1 MAAGLEEAFGAAGE
15 FGGAQRRLTA
25 FLVLLQV
32 YVACQSM
39 LIVLVGAMPE
49 YRIDQEGIPASKAEL
64 AKHIHFM
71 SNFTSIVTEWYLIE
85 QEAYKV
91 SLASSLF
98 FAGLLI
104 GNITFGPLS
113 DKLGRKPVYISG
125 LFFDVLF
132 GYVTALAPNYGVFAV
147 SRFFVGIVNGG
158 MALVSFVLTQEYVGK
173 SFWSFTGSLT
183 NLTFAVGIAVYA
195 LLGYCVREWRHLALV
210 SNTPGVIFLLL
221 SFMLPE
227 SPRWLYS
234 QGKTAEAEDVMQY
247 IALGN
252 GKERL
257 NLKLK
262 PSAGT
267 SRKDESPP
275 GILNLV
281 KHPVLR
287 WRTIILM
294 YIWYVCSLVYY
305 GLTLNAGELGGNL
318 YLNVALYGLVEVPA
332 FPLCMF
338 FIEKPWSG
346 RRKTMMCFLIFAGIA
361 CMFTM
366 FLPKNSVLIF
376 LCGKSNT
383 GSWPRM
389 ICISQAERNSALSMM
404 KMSHFRGCSLLLSPT
419 LLALCGKMMVSAAFN
434 IVYIYTSE
442 LYPTVLRN
450 AGLGVCSMSCRFG
463 GILAPFVPSMK
474 SLSPSV
480 PLVVFGISGLSAGFL
495 TLLLPE
501 TLNKPIAESIED
513 LQSPKYRVLINEKAN
528 QLEEST

>member
-1 MAAGLEEAFGAAGE
+1 MAVGLEEAFGAAGE
-15 FGGAQRRLTA
+15 FGGGQRRLTA

-39 LIVLVGAMPE
+39 LIVLVGAVPE
-49 YRIDQEGIPASKAEL
+49 YHIDQEGIPVSRAEL
-64 AKHIHFM
+64 AKHIHFVD
-71 SNFTSIVTEWYLIE
+71 NFTSIVTEWYLIE

-125 LFFDVLF
+125 
-132 GYVTALAPNYGVFAV
+132 
-147 SRFFVGIVNGG
+147 
-158 MALVSFVLTQEYVGK
+158 
-173 SFWSFTGSLT
+173 SLT

-195 LLGYCVREWRHLALV
+195 LLGYCVREWRYLALV

-234 QGKTAEAEDVMQY
+234 QGKTAEAEDVLQY

-267 SRKDESPP
+267 LRKDESAP
-275 GILNLV
+275 GILNLA

-294 YIWYVCSLVYY
+294 YIWYVCSFVYY
-305 GLTLNAGELGGNL
+305 GLTLNAGELRGNL
-318 YLNVALYGLVEVPA
+318 YLNVALSGLVEVPA

-338 FIEKPWSG
+338 FIEKSCVFASHPLCGYLLPKAEQSGNPELLRVSCNLQFEYFGNDTLVSLRSG
-346 RRKTMMCFLIFAGIA
+346 RRKTMTCFLMFAGFA
-361 CMFTM
+361 CIFTM
-366 FLPKNSVLIF
+366 FLPTNAGL
-376 LCGKSNT
+376 
-383 GSWPRM
+383 P
-389 ICISQAERNSALSMM
+389 
-404 KMSHFRGCSLLLSPT
+404 LSPT

-480 PLVVFGISGLSAGFL
+480 PFVVFGISGLSAGFL

-501 TLNKPIAESIED
+501 TLNKPIAETIED
-513 LQSPKYRVLINEKAN
+513 LQSPKYQVLKNEEAE
-528 QLEEST
+528 QTS

>member
-1 MAAGLEEAFGAAGE
+1 MVFY
-15 FGGAQRRLTA
+15 FK
-25 FLVLLQV
+25 V

-39 LIVLVGAMPE
+39 LIVLVGAVPK
-49 YRIDQEGIPASKAEL
+49 YHTDQEGIPASRAEL
-64 AKHIHFM
+64 AKHIHFA
-71 SNFTSIVTEWYLIE
+71 SNFTSIVTEASTSFSWYLID

-125 LFFDVLF
+125 LLFDVIF
-132 GYVTALAPNYGVFAV
+132 GYVTALAPNYDIFAV

-195 LLGYCVREWRHLALV
+195 LLGYCIREWRYLALV
-210 SNTPGVIFLLL
+210 SNTPGVFFLLL

-234 QGKTAEAEDVMQY
+234 QGKTAEAEDVLQY

-257 NLKLK
+257 NLTLK

-267 SRKDESPP
+267 LRKDESAP

-281 KHPVLR
+281 KQPVLR
-287 WRTIILM
+287 WRTILLM
-294 YIWYVCSLVYY
+294 YIWYVCSFVYY
-305 GLTLNAGELGGNL
+305 GLTLNAGELRGNL
-318 YLNVALYGLVEVPA
+318 YLNVALSGLVEVPA

-338 FIEKPWSG
+338 FIEKSWSG
-346 RRKTMMCFLIFAGIA
+346 RRKTMMCFLTLAGLA
-361 CMFTM
+361 CVFTM
-366 FLPKNSVLIF
+366 FLPTDA
-376 LCGKSNT
+376 G
-383 GSWPRM
+383 
-389 ICISQAERNSALSMM
+389 
-404 KMSHFRGCSLLLSPT
+404 LLLGPT

-434 IVYIYTSE
+434 ILYIYTSE

-463 GILAPFVPSMK
+463 GILAPFVPSLK

-480 PLVVFGISGLSAGFL
+480 PFVVFGITGLSAGFL

-513 LQSPKYRVLINEKAN
+513 LQSHRYQVLKNEEA
-528 QLEEST
+528 E

>member
-1 MAAGLEEAFGAAGE
+1 MIVSCFK
-15 FGGAQRRLTA
+15 
-25 FLVLLQV
+25 V

-39 LIVLVGAMPE
+39 LIVLVGAVPE
-49 YRIDQEGIPASKAEL
+49 YHIDQEGIPANRAEL
-64 AKHIHFM
+64 SKHIHFVD
-71 SNFTSIVTEWYLIE
+71 NFTSIVTEWYLIE

-104 GNITFGPLS
+104 GNVTFGPLS

-125 LFFDVLF
+125 LFLDVIF
-132 GYVTALAPNYGVFAV
+132 GYVTALAPSYDIFAV

-183 NLTFAVGIAVYA
+183 NLTFAVGITVYA
-195 LLGYCVREWRHLALV
+195 LLGYCVREWRYLTLV

-234 QGKTAEAEDVMQY
+234 QGKMEEAEDVLQY
-247 IALGN
+247 IAFGN

-262 PSAGT
+262 PNAGT
-267 SRKDESPP
+267 LGKDVSAP

-281 KHPVLR
+281 KHPILR
-287 WRTIILM
+287 WRTVILM
-294 YIWYVCSLVYY
+294 YIWYVCSFVYY
-305 GLTLNAGELGGNL
+305 GLTLNAGELRGNL
-318 YLNVALYGLVEVPA
+318 YLNVALSGLVEVPA

-338 FIEKPWSG
+338 FIEKSWSG
-346 RRKTMMCFLIFAGIA
+346 RRKTMTRFLIFAGFA
-361 CMFTM
+361 CVLTM
-366 FLPKNSVLIF
+366 FVPTNA
-376 LCGKSNT
+376 GN
-383 GSWPRM
+383 
-389 ICISQAERNSALSMM
+389 
-404 KMSHFRGCSLLLSPT
+404 PT

-434 IVYIYTSE
+434 ILYIYTSE

-474 SLSPSV
+474 SLSHSV
-480 PLVVFGISGLSAGFL
+480 PFVVFGITGLSAGFL

-501 TLNKPIAESIED
+501 TLNKPIAESIEE
-513 LQSPKYRVLINEKAN
+513 LQSPKYQVLKSKEVIFLFAAVA
-528 QLEEST
+528 LHYFPLYLM